1 MYSLIID
8 TTTERGILAIA
19 KDVVIIKEISLPFGL
34 QNSKF
39 ALPLL
44 RDALTQLKITP
55 SDFTEVI
62 CGVGPGSY
70 TGIRVGASIALSFS
84 FAQEIKLIGVSSL
97 QAYEPQEEGAFIS
110 VIDAKMGGAYISIND
125 GPPQVV
131 TLEDFKKH
139 AQTVHQ
145 ILSPVVE
152 PLKSK
157 LGLSCVTWYEM
168 APSAS
173 KMLALSKGPQ
183 AQISNDSSLE
193 LMYLQS
199 WKPS

>member
-1 MYSLIID
+1 
-8 TTTERGILAIA
+8 
-19 KDVVIIKEISLPFGL
+19 
-34 QNSKF
+34 
-39 ALPLL
+39 
-44 RDALTQLKITP
+44 LKITP

-152 PLKSK
+152 SLKSK

-193 LMYLQS
+193 LMYLQA